1 MVSKAA
7 ILNHELQ
14 FTAKPT
20 AQLNSKKN
28 KNINKWNKK

>member
-1 MVSKAA
+1 MVSKAV

-20 AQLNSKKN
+20 AQLNSKK
-28 KNINKWNKK
+28 KNINK